1 MLLYLGLLGRK
12 IEDKLLQFHMEMR
25 PFHISVD
32 VSAVHGNCERP
43 ACFSS
48 WLVMFDHVLP
58 TKGVSHRLPRSGH
71 AGNTDSPNKVQKEN
85 VNVSW
90 RGCFQST
97 GMFSTLAF
105 IHNKRFAQQT
115 LSQIHTSCLGSH
127 SQKLSNSNSA
137 VCQP

>member
-58 TKGVSHRLPRSGH
+58 TKGVSYRLPRSGH

-85 VNVSW
+85 VNVFLGVDAFSQ
-90 RGCFQST
+90 RECFQPW
-97 GMFSTLAF
+97 
-105 IHNKRFAQQT
+105 
-115 LSQIHTSCLGSH
+115 H
-127 SQKLSNSNSA
+127 SFTTKGLRSKL
-137 VCQP
+137 